1 MKQVNKLFLLFL
13 AVIIAIFTYAYMA
26 GKDLESNTFTGLSDR
41 PVNIKEMM
49 VLNDNAGSEGDDPLT
64 SVENRI
70 YDKDVNTMK
79 QLYEKSDVIAK
90 VTLKGRSQA
99 INTMCSQVEVLD
111 IYKGKQNIDDSSIQV
126 YEPFG
131 ILYTGDKQEMLKIF
145 GACLPMRENEE
156 YILFL
161 RKEMDGKYNFVS
173 GLYGKYHVDGDA
185 YLKTDGSEPSVEK
198 ILENDM
204 LDFYMSEEKKAQID
218 EELAIGGLDKE
229 AALTELKSYERLEKL
244 KETRANIRSQF
255 SAYGIAS

>member
-1 MKQVNKLFLLFL
+1 MKQVNKLFLLFVV
-13 AVIIAIFTYAYMA
+13 VIIAIFTYAYMA
-26 GKDLESNTFTGLSDR
+26 GKDLKSKTYTGLSD
-41 PVNIKEMM
+41 IKEMM

-64 SVENRI
+64 SVENRV
-70 YDKDVNTMK
+70 YDKDANTMK

-111 IYKGKQNIDDSSIQV
+111 IYKGKQNIDGSSIQV

-131 ILYTGDKQEMLKIF
+131 ILYNGDKQEMLKIF

-173 GLYGKYHVDGDA
+173 GLYGKYHVGNDA
-185 YLKTDGSEPSVEK
+185 YLKTDGSETSVQE
-198 ILENDM
+198 ILEYDM
-204 LDFYMSEEKKAQID
+204 LDFYMSEERKAQID
-218 EELAIGGLDKE
+218 EELALGGLDKE
-229 AALTELKSYERLEKL
+229 AALTEMKSYKQLKNL
-244 KETRANIRSQF
+244 KETRASIRSQF
-255 SAYGIAS
+255 SKYGIVS

>member
-26 GKDLESNTFTGLSDR
+26 GKDLKSKTFTGLSD
-41 PVNIKEMM
+41 IKEMM

-64 SVENRI
+64 SVENRV
-70 YDKDVNTMK
+70 YDKDANTMK

-90 VTLKGRSQA
+90 VTLKERSQA
-99 INTMCSQVEVLD
+99 INTMCSQVKVLD
-111 IYKGKQNIDDSSIQV
+111 IYKGKIDDRSIQV

-131 ILYTGDKQEMLKIF
+131 ILYTGDKKEMLKIF

-173 GLYGKYHVDGDA
+173 GLYGKYHVSGDV
-185 YLKTDGSEPSVEK
+185 YLKTDGSESSIEK
-198 ILENDM
+198 ILEYDM
-204 LDFYMSEEKKAQID
+204 LDFYMSKERKAQMD
-218 EELAIGGLDKE
+218 EELAIDGLDKE
-229 AALTELKSYERLEKL
+229 AALTELRSYETLEKL
-244 KETRANIRSQF
+244 KETRAAIRSQF
-255 SAYGIAS
+255 SAYGIDA